1 MMNKMKQL
9 IILFLFLPSIIFA
22 QALVSPSA
30 IMKIASDTLVIGS
43 NLSVG
48 TQVYDILNNKWYG
61 VKTKIIRSSTIAA
74 AAESLSLINAGAYR
88 SVNADTVISTTSA
101 TDEVASGMTL
111 TPGAGTYSVMFNSQY
126 VSSSAGTT
134 ERCMT
139 ALTDAYNELMAYTT
153 TNSTH
158 AAAFGNAIGETLNA
172 GVYQIAGA
180 GSISGILNL
189 SGSANDI
196 FIFKINGAL
205 TTAAGT
211 TINLIN
217 GAQASNVFW
226 LATSAGAMTI
236 AADNKMKGTLF
247 AKDAAISLGAD
258 SKLEGRMFTNS
269 GAVTMGPGTISQPS
283 GSSPINL
290 GELYSFAL
298 YTSAGALDNAGTSN
312 ITGNIGTNL
321 GAFTGFGYPT
331 VMNGS
336 IFTPTVPG
344 AALATFS
351 IYQNGVLVTNSSR
364 TRTVNTQDISLQ
376 GIATVKDGETID
388 IRWKTSLG
396 ILKLKNRILTLIEVR
411 Q

>member
-1 MMNKMKQL
+1 MKQL
-9 IILFLFLPSIIFA
+9 IILFLFLPSIMFA
-22 QALVSPSA
+22 QVLVAPSA
-30 IMKIASDTLVIGS
+30 IMKIASDTLILGS
-43 NLSVG
+43 NLPVG

-61 VKTKIIRSSTIAA
+61 VKTKIIRTSTITA

-101 TDEVASGMTL
+101 TDEVATGMTL

-139 ALTDAYNELMAYTT
+139 ALTDAYNELIDYTT
-153 TNSTH
+153 TNFTH
-158 AAAFGNAIGETLNA
+158 PAAFGNVSGETLTA

-180 GSISGILNL
+180 ASISGILNL
-189 SGSANDI
+189 SGTASDV

-217 GAQASNVFW
+217 GTQASNVFW
-226 LATSAGAMTI
+226 IATSAGAMTI

-247 AKDAAISLGAD
+247 AKDAAISLGAG

-269 GAVTMGPGTISQPS
+269 GAITVGPSIISTPS

-290 GELYSFAL
+290 VSLYSFAL

-321 GAFTGFGYPT
+321 GAVTGFGYPT

>member
-1 MMNKMKQL
+1 MPNKMKQL
-9 IILFLFLPSIIFA
+9 IILFLFLPSLIFA
-22 QALVSPSA
+22 QVQVAPSVV
-30 IMKIASDTLVIGS
+30 MKIASDTLILGS

-61 VKTKIIRSSTIAA
+61 VKTKIMLSSSITA
-74 AAESLSLINAGAYR
+74 AAESLSLINAGTYR
-88 SVNADTVISTTSA
+88 SVNADFEINTTSA
-101 TDEVASGMTL
+101 TDELASGMTL
-111 TPGAGTYSVMFNSQY
+111 TPGAGTYSVMFNGQY
-126 VSSSAGTT
+126 VSSSAGAT

-139 ALTDAYNELMAYTT
+139 ALAQAYDQLISMPTT
-153 TNSTH
+153 ISSH
-158 AAAFGNAIGETLNA
+158 PAAFGNVSGETLTA

-189 SGSANDI
+189 SGTASDV

-217 GAQASNVFW
+217 GTQASNVFW
-226 LATSAGAMTI
+226 IATSAGAMTI

-247 AKDAAISLGAD
+247 AKDAAISLGAGT
-258 SKLEGRMFTNS
+258 KLEGRMFTNS
-269 GAVTMGPGTISQPS
+269 GAITVGPSTISTPS

-290 GELYSFAL
+290 GSLYSFAL
-298 YTSAGALDNAGTSN
+298 FTSAGALDNAGTSN

-321 GAFTGFGYPT
+321 GAVTGFGPPT
-331 VMNGS
+331 VMSGS
-336 IFTPTVPG
+336 IFTPAGAG

-364 TRTVNTQDISLQ
+364 TRIVNTETIELQ
-376 GIATVKDGETID
+376 GIATVKDGEKID

-396 ILKLKNRILTLIEVR
+396 ILKLTNRILTVIEVR
-411 Q
+411 

>member
-1 MMNKMKQL
+1 MMNIMKQL
-9 IILFLFLPSIIFA
+9 IILFLFLPSMMFA
-22 QALVSPSA
+22 QVLVAPSA
-30 IMKIASDTLVIGS
+30 IMKIASDTLILGS
-43 NLSVG
+43 NLPVG

-101 TDEVASGMTL
+101 TDEVATGMTL

-247 AKDAAISLGAD
+247 AKDAAISLGAG

-269 GAVTMGPGTISQPS
+269 GAITVGPSIISTPS
-283 GSSPINL
+283 GNSPINL
-290 GELYSFAL
+290 GSLYSFAL
-298 YTSAGALDNAGTSN
+298 FTSAGALDNAGTSN

-321 GAFTGFGYPT
+321 GAVTGFGYPT

>member
-1 MMNKMKQL
+1 MMNIMKQL
-9 IILFLFLPSIIFA
+9 IILFLFLPSIMFA
-22 QALVSPSA
+22 QVLVAPSA
-30 IMKIASDTLVIGS
+30 IMKIASDTLILGS
-43 NLSVG
+43 NLPVG

-61 VKTKIIRSSTIAA
+61 VKTKIIRTSTITA

-101 TDEVASGMTL
+101 TDEVATGMTL

-139 ALTDAYNELMAYTT
+139 ALTDAYNELIDYTT
-153 TNSTH
+153 TNFTH
-158 AAAFGNAIGETLNA
+158 PAAFGNVSGETLTA

-180 GSISGILNL
+180 ASISGILNL
-189 SGSANDI
+189 SGTASDV

-217 GAQASNVFW
+217 GTQASNVFW
-226 LATSAGAMTI
+226 IATSAGAMTI

-247 AKDAAISLGAD
+247 AKDAAISLGAG

-269 GAVTMGPGTISQPS
+269 GAITVGPSIISTPS

-290 GELYSFAL
+290 VSLYSFAL

-321 GAFTGFGYPT
+321 GAVTGFGYPT

>member
-1 MMNKMKQL
+1 
-9 IILFLFLPSIIFA
+9 
-22 QALVSPSA
+22 
-30 IMKIASDTLVIGS
+30 
-43 NLSVG
+43 
-48 TQVYDILNNKWYG
+48 
-61 VKTKIIRSSTIAA
+61 
-74 AAESLSLINAGAYR
+74 
-88 SVNADTVISTTSA
+88 
-101 TDEVASGMTL
+101 
-111 TPGAGTYSVMFNSQY
+111 
-126 VSSSAGTT
+126 
-134 ERCMT
+134 
-139 ALTDAYNELMAYTT
+139 
-153 TNSTH
+153 
-158 AAAFGNAIGETLNA
+158 
-172 GVYQIAGA
+172 
-180 GSISGILNL
+180 
-189 SGSANDI
+189 
-196 FIFKINGAL
+196 L

-236 AADNKMKGTLF
+236 AASTTMKGTLF
-247 AKDAAISLGAD
+247 AKDAAVSLGSE

-290 GELYSFAL
+290 SELYSFAL

-321 GAFTGFGYPT
+321 GAVTGFGYPT

>member
-1 MMNKMKQL
+1 MKQI
-9 IILFLFLPSIIFA
+9 IILFLFLPSIMFA
-22 QALVSPSA
+22 QALVAPSA
-30 IMKIASDTLVIGS
+30 ILKIASDTLVIGS

-48 TQVYDILNNKWYG
+48 SQVYDILNNKWYG
-61 VKTKIIRSSTIAA
+61 VKTKIIRTSTITA
-74 AAESLSLINAGAYR
+74 AAESISLINAGAYR
-88 SVNADTVISTTSA
+88 SVNANTEISTTSA

-158 AAAFGNAIGETLNA
+158 AAAFGNASGETLNP

-189 SGSANDI
+189 SGSDNDV

-217 GAQASNVFW
+217 GTKASNVFW

-236 AADNKMKGTLF
+236 AASTTMKGTLF
-247 AKDAAISLGAD
+247 AKDAAVSLGSE

-269 GAVTMGPGTISQPS
+269 GAITMGPSTISQPS
-283 GSSPINL
+283 GNSPINL

-298 YTSAGALDNAGTSN
+298 YTSSGALDNAGTSN

-321 GAFTGFGYPT
+321 GAVTGFGYPT

>member
-1 MMNKMKQL
+1 MMNIRKQL
-9 IILFLFLPSIIFA
+9 IILFLFLPSIMFA
-22 QALVSPSA
+22 QALVAPSA
-30 IMKIASDTLVIGS
+30 IMKIASDTLILGS

-61 VKTKIIRSSTIAA
+61 VKTKIIRTSTITA

-101 TDEVASGMTL
+101 SDELASGMTL
-111 TPGAGTYSVMFNSQY
+111 TPGAGTYSVMFNGQY
-126 VSSSAGTT
+126 VSSSAGAT

-139 ALTDAYNELMAYTT
+139 ALTDAYDQLIDYTT
-153 TNSTH
+153 TNFTH
-158 AAAFGNAIGETLNA
+158 PAAFGNVSGETLTA

-180 GSISGILNL
+180 ASISGILNL
-189 SGSANDI
+189 SGTASDV

-217 GAQASNVFW
+217 GTQASNVFW
-226 LATSAGAMTI
+226 IATSAGAMTI

-247 AKDAAISLGAD
+247 AKDAAISLGAG

-269 GAVTMGPGTISQPS
+269 GAITVGPSIISTPS

-290 GELYSFAL
+290 VSLYSFAL
-298 YTSAGALDNAGTSN
+298 FTSAGALDNAGTSN

-321 GAFTGFGYPT
+321 GAVTGFGPPT

-336 IFTPTVPG
+336 IFTPAG
-344 AALATFS
+344 AGSALATFS
-351 IYQNGVLVTNSSR
+351 IYHNGVLVTNSSR
-364 TRTVNTQDISLQ
+364 TRIVNTETIELH

>member
-1 MMNKMKQL
+1 MNIMKQL
-9 IILFLFLPSIIFA
+9 IILFLFLPSMMFA
-22 QALVSPSA
+22 QVLVAPSA
-30 IMKIASDTLVIGS
+30 IMKIASDTLILGS
-43 NLSVG
+43 NLPVG

-61 VKTKIIRSSTIAA
+61 VKTKIIRTSTITA

-101 TDEVASGMTL
+101 TDEVATGMTL

-236 AADNKMKGTLF
+236 AASTTMKGTLF
-247 AKDAAISLGAD
+247 AKDAAVSLGSE

-290 GELYSFAL
+290 SELYSFAL

-321 GAFTGFGYPT
+321 GAVTGFGYPT